1 MPRGYANTRTVLRG
15 VGLPSVAGGGG
26 GATAPLST
34 NYNLNPAPRSGKGPY
49 GLVPGS
55 QGLPDPFPDLAKRF
69 PGLEQSNAQLAQ
81 NIMSE
86 LSGELPPD
94 VIAAIEDE
102 AARFGITSGMPGSDL
117 ARRRGARNL
126 GLSTLDLTRAGLQ
139 DYLNATAGI
148 SRTQTVDP
156 ALKAQIAAHNAL
168 LNAAPDPA
176 AAAAAM
182 EASFRRGLD
191 IPGVRGG
198 GGGIS
203 SFNPGMPNLSAPRG
217 SPAGMGVPGQ
227 TPIYTGPISGTRAPD
242 TGSLGFGA
250 GAPFGSTPGVNPYT
264 GMPIAQL
271 PSNDIFSSD
280 FGGGGSP
287 IQYYGTGE
295 PWAGS
300 TDMQDLFDPNWDDPF
315 ANLYQGT
322 GEYGY
327 DAGQSSLAGFDPND
341 PFGLGDFDWSL
352 LEPFD
357 PNWDY

>member
-1 MPRGYANTRTVLRG
+1 MPIFQELRRRRTPPVTPTPEVTG
-15 VGLPSVAGGGG
+15 DFQDDF
-26 GATAPLST
+26 
-34 NYNLNPAPRSGKGPY
+34 NLNPAPRSGRGAY
-49 GLVPGS
+49 GLVPGG
-55 QGLPDPFPDLAKRF
+55 QGLPDPFPDLARRF
-69 PGLEQSNAQLAQ
+69 PGLEQSNAQLSQ

-182 EASFRRGLD
+182 EASFRRGMD

-203 SFNPGMPNLSAPRG
+203 SFNPGMPNLTAPRG
-217 SPAGMGVPGQ
+217 SPGGYPGQ

-242 TGSLGFGA
+242 TSSLSFGG
-250 GAPFGSTPGVNPYT
+250 GAPFGSMPGVNPYT

-271 PSNDIFSSD
+271 PSNDLFSSD

-300 TDMQDLFDPNWDDPF
+300 TDMQDLFDPNWDTDPV
-315 ANLYQGT
+315 GT
-322 GEYGY
+322 YAASSGG
-327 DAGQSSLAGFDPND
+327 GGSLAGFDPND